1 MNCKS
6 CTNRLSE
13 YADHELAEN
22 EAREIK
28 AHLDKCAQCR
38 EQLRRLE
45 QIASAAATLKRH
57 APSADCLLKISKAI
71 HQRAQP
77 PRRTEFGPVL
87 NFDELA
93 EYLRVDQETI
103 GQYLDEIPSFEL
115 GGKLLFRKK
124 SLEAWIE
131 GKETG
136 FELQKMTA
144 ESPDVFSRQN
154 ELVTNGGVTW
164 TLTTKN

>member
-1 MNCKS
+1 MNCQA
-6 CTNRLSE
+6 CTDRLSE
-13 YADHELAEN
+13 YTDHELARN

-28 AHLDKCAQCR
+28 AHLDKCAECR
-38 EQLRRLE
+38 KQLRRLE
-45 QIASAAATLKRH
+45 QIALATATLTRH

-71 HQRAQP
+71 HQHARP

-93 EYLRVDQETI
+93 DYLCVDQETI

-124 SLEAWIE
+124 SIEKWIE
-131 GKETG
+131 SKETG
-136 FELQKMTA
+136 FELQRMIA
-144 ESPDVFSRQN
+144 ESPDAFSRQN
-154 ELVTNGGVTW
+154 KLIANGGVTW